1 MRLFRRRERI
11 GYDEILTEYGSR
23 DRPIKGRPFKD
34 EPAKPQLANAISL
47 MRGKLTVDEA
57 VGYFPNRRA
66 PASAGEGVR
75 YTTAGTLRD
84 ASFRV
89 KFTPNGWNP
98 VHVSVENLD
107 SKRPWTD
114 DDRDRFN
121 ACFGDPEW
129 KEVDDE

>member
-11 GYDEILTEYGSR
+11 EDEEILTEYGNK
-23 DRPIKGRPFKD
+23 DRPVKGRPFKD
-34 EPAKPQLANAISL
+34 EPVKPQVVNAVSL

-57 VGYFPNRRA
+57 VRCFPNSRSRA
-66 PASAGEGVR
+66 VSGEGVR
-75 YTTAGTLRD
+75 YTTAGTLRQ

-89 KFTPNGWNP
+89 KFTPSQWNP
-98 VHVSVENLD
+98 LHVSVENLD

-129 KEVDDE
+129 KEGDDE